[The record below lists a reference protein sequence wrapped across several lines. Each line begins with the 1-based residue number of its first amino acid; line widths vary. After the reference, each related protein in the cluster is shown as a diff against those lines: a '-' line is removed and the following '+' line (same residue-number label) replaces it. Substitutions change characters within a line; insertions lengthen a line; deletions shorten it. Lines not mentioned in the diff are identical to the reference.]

1 MIVSLPA
8 YFNKYKDPYKAFRF
22 LVMVDGLVVG
32 AFTQF
37 SGIKM
42 EVQTIQ
48 ARGGSD
54 DRGVQEYVPTLTR
67 FEPVTLTKGVVGS
80 NDFINWLG
88 SIGAM
93 GNSGPSG
100 SLRKLSMDVIAL
112 DDKGRWGV
120 IWTLKNAMPVRYELY
135 PMDSSRSEV
144 LSESVTFTIEGM
156 QRQVSPITLLL
167 QVLGV

>member
-1 MIVSLPA
+1 MVIKLDSGLKLYIGPLKA
-8 YFNKYKDPYKAFRF
+8 YRF
-22 LVMVDGLVVG
+22 LVELDGVAVC

-37 SGIKM
+37 SGVQM

-80 NDFINWLG
+80 NAFINWLG

-100 SLRKLSMDVIAL
+100 SLRKLSMDVVAL
-112 DDKGRWGV
+112 DDNGRWGV